1 MNRQKLLLLV
11 FSVFTFHS
19 VHAQQIQA
27 PSPQTATMIGT
38 VTDDNNGTIPA
49 ASVSLDGP
57 SAADHR
63 QLMSNADGFFQIDH
77 LKAGVPYHVTITSK
91 DFKPWTSAE
100 IRLEPGQF
108 FELTHIKLALS
119 AVITVAAVTST
130 DQLATEQVQAQEKQR
145 VLGIIPNF
153 YTTYE
158 RNPAPLTSKLKF
170 KLALR
175 EITDPVTFAATGA
188 LAGIDQAT
196 TRDPD
201 YRLQGVPGYAERY
214 GAVYT
219 DAFTNLLIGGAV
231 LPSLLHQDPRYFY
244 QGTGSV
250 RSRLLHAISFGV
262 LTKGD
267 NGKWQPN
274 YSSVGGDL
282 ISASISNL
290 YYPPGERSASLVVDN
305 ALINAAARA
314 ANGVV
319 QEFLLRKLTP
329 SMRKRASTPQP

>member
-1 MNRQKLLLLV
+1 MNHQKFLLLV
-11 FSVFTFHS
+11 FFVFTFRF

-27 PSPQTATMIGT
+27 PAPQPATVIGT
-38 VTDDNNGTIPA
+38 VTDENNGTIPGA
-49 ASVSLDGP
+49 GVSLDGP
-57 SAADHR
+57 AASDHR
-63 QLMSNADGFFQIDH
+63 QLVSNADGFFQVDH
-77 LKAGVPYHVTITSK
+77 LTAGVPYHVTITAK
-91 DFKPWTSAE
+91 NFKPWTSQP

-108 FELTHIKLALS
+108 FELTNIKLALS
-119 AVITVAAVTST
+119 AVITVAAVSST
-130 DQLATEQVQAQEKQR
+130 EELATEQVQAQEKQR

-158 RNPAPLTSKLKF
+158 RNPAPLTPKLKY

-175 EITDPVTFAATGA
+175 TITDPVTFAAAGV

-219 DAFTNLLIGGAV
+219 DAFTNILVGGAV

-250 RSRLLHAISFGV
+250 RSRLLHALSNGF

-267 NGKWQPN
+267 NGRWQPN

-290 YYPPGERSASLVVDN
+290 YYPPGERKASLVVDN
-305 ALINAAARA
+305 AVINAAARA

-319 QEFLLRKLTP
+319 QEFVLRKLTP
-329 SMRKRASTPQP
+329 SLRKRTSTQQP